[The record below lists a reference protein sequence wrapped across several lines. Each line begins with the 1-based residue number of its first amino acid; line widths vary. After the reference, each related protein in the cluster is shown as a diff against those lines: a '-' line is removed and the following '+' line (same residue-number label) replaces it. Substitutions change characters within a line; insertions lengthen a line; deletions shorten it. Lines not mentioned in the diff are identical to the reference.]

1 VIQPLRAAAL
11 VGGIAALAAG
21 AISRHARAQGCLG
34 PPVPTVSPADAV
46 ELARACGGGDGGIAV
61 ALALQSDRFAAWSAR
76 WDGTAEPGGAEGWW
90 LRAFG
95 ARRDGSGKVV
105 PADVARLRASGQA
118 ARDDI
123 AVQRREDRALLD
135 SIVANACA
143 GPDRAAARARAAAI
157 IRRPMIF
164 ESGSVLV
171 TDPLQFI
178 ECDPAVVARLVSLGG
193 GDALV
198 AAGKSVEEAFAARQ
212 LAAIDRLLLAAVDN
226 SDPWGD
232 AEVERASAA
241 AWAAFGRASQS
252 IGAVDPA
259 AGAWLRLRAALDRAQ
274 AAPPRIPTEEEIAA
288 RIGPA
293 PQVDDGDGGW
303 ERHEARR
310 QEMLADVPRQ
320 RQRLERAASRMAA
333 ALESVITQPPA
344 PEMLG
349 LGARL
354 VPDSSAI
361 AAALERDGLPD
372 ARDVDRLSARAAAA
386 AGEVLAAVPS
396 PRTFAVR
403 PREVYRLA
411 SWAMEPWLSVSPR
424 GVEGCD
430 CEPTAWLETGWPVH
444 AALACVDVGAI
455 AGCAAV
461 DRAPHC
467 RSLAA
472 LNAERAA
479 IPVGQDDPAVPER
492 LSDVTRRARD
502 QLFAVLRA
510 SIAALPAADAQPEPR
525 AAALRAWCLSAMPG
539 LRRMHDDAV
548 RDIRAAAPQDA
559 DARVA
564 AMDRAITG
572 AMERVLAMSPGSAMQ
587 DHSASL
593 RAVLGSRSA
602 LRAAANAIEQ
612 ASAPVATLPAG
623 SDPEPVGARLRDELP

>member
-1 VIQPLRAAAL
+1 VR
-11 VGGIAALAAG
+11 
-21 AISRHARAQGCLG
+21 
-34 PPVPTVSPADAV
+34 
-46 ELARACGGGDGGIAV
+46 
-61 ALALQSDRFAAWSAR
+61 
-76 WDGTAEPGGAEGWW
+76 
-90 LRAFG
+90 G

-105 PADVARLRASGQA
+105 AADAARLRASGQA
-118 ARDDI
+118 LRDDL
-123 AVQRREDRALLD
+123 AVQRRADRALLD
-135 SIVANACA
+135 AIVANACPGGDEHA
-143 GPDRAAARARAAAI
+143 GRARAAAI

-164 ESGSVLV
+164 ETRGVLV
-171 TDPLQFI
+171 TDPLQFL

-193 GDALV
+193 GEALA

-212 LAAIDRLLLAAVDN
+212 LVAVNRMLAASVDN
-226 SDPWGD
+226 SNPWD
-232 AEVERASAA
+232 HPEVEAASAGAWSAFERASQA
-241 AWAAFGRASQS
+241 

-259 AGAWLRLRAALDRAQ
+259 AGAWLRLRAAIDRAQ

-424 GVEGCD
+424 EVEGCD

-587 DHSASL
+587 DPSASL